1 MKQTDLTIAIDE
13 VVQLKMMA
21 IDKLI
26 EELIEPI
33 SDIGSPEDLI
43 KKPYEQWSPQDL
55 QMMSTIYGTGED
67 TPLTKLIFKKTYESV
82 KALEAE
88 EL

>member
-1 MKQTDLTIAIDE
+1 MKQTDLTLAIDE

-26 EELIEPI
+26 EELVEPI

-43 KKPYEQWSPQDL
+43 KKPYEQWTPQDL
-55 QMMSTIYGTGED
+55 QMMSTIYGTAEPS
-67 TPLTKLIFKKTYESV
+67 PLSNLIFRKKYEEV
-82 KALEAE
+82 KELEAS

>member
-26 EELIEPI
+26 EEVVEPI

-43 KKPYEQWSPQDL
+43 KKPYEQWTPQDL
-55 QMMSTIYGTGED
+55 QMMSTIYGTVEPN
-67 TPLTKLIFKKTYESV
+67 PLSNLIFRKKYDEI
-82 KALEAE
+82 LELEEAE
-88 EL
+88 L